1 MHCNLILFLFLI
13 LISFS
18 YADTKDKKEKEDRG
32 FDYFEPPIQDNLEE
46 QKEKLEKDYQN
57 KLKEN
62 NFLKNEI
69 EKNLKYIKILLA
81 SGIIMFSFIIYIS
94 IKIYIKGKKRKQES
108 KANNDK
114 FNDNISINE
123 NSQEKVVSNPSSIN
137 FSIDKSNYNLL
148 HSDKNVVIPNN
159 NIENSEINNNNSFDN
174 NNIQEENNYDA
185 PKIANFSNVEIND
198 DNKTLTNN
206 PDLFVPS
213 RMDRILY
220 KPYLEEEIK

>member
-69 EKNLKYIKILLA
+69 EKNLKYIKIFLA
-81 SGIIMFSFIIYIS
+81 SGIIMFSFII
-94 IKIYIKGKKRKQES
+94 
-108 KANNDK
+108 
-114 FNDNISINE
+114 
-123 NSQEKVVSNPSSIN
+123 
-137 FSIDKSNYNLL
+137 
-148 HSDKNVVIPNN
+148 
-159 NIENSEINNNNSFDN
+159 
-174 NNIQEENNYDA
+174 
-185 PKIANFSNVEIND
+185 
-198 DNKTLTNN
+198 T
-206 PDLFVPS
+206 
-213 RMDRILY
+213 
-220 KPYLEEEIK
+220 